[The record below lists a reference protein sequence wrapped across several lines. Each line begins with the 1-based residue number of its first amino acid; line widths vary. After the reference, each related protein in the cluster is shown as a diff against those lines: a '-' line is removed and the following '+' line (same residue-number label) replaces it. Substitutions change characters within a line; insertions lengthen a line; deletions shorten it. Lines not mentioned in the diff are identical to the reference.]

1 MATMTFCAPRAPD
14 TGDELPWTA
23 RPVPVRVPSTRWFW
37 PLWLFI
43 AAVSVLDTWLV
54 VYNLSEMLLV
64 ERNIVCRALIRIDP
78 EGLGCFLPA
87 KAVGTAA
94 VLMILRGIFLR
105 LERHGML
112 ITAGVA
118 LYQLGLVLYFLG

>member
-1 MATMTFCAPRAPD
+1 MRSITHCAPD

-23 RPVPVRVPSTRWFW
+23 RRVHLCVPSTRWFW

-87 KAVGTAA
+87 KATGTAA
-94 VLMILRGIFLR
+94 VLMILRGIYLR

>member
-1 MATMTFCAPRAPD
+1 MASITACGPHAHDA
-14 TGDELPWTA
+14 GDELPWTA
-23 RPVPVRVPSTRWFW
+23 RRVNLRVPSTRWFW

-43 AAVSVLDTWLV
+43 ATVSVLDTWLV

-78 EGLGCFLPA
+78 DGLGCFLPA
-87 KAVGTAA
+87 KATGTAA
-94 VLMILRGIFLR
+94 VLMILHGIYLR